1 MWKLL
6 QLFIFSWTSSI
17 NINIKGAKGN
27 HAIIHMLHVRD
38 QYYTEFWI
46 NESGDVW
53 GVCLRLS
60 SASHLH
66 PSHPLF
72 LEWCTYAHY
81 QTPHPPNLPP
91 VPPTH
96 TCLLSLPEILL
107 VTTGKVTRSSGR
119 VQTETPLASL
129 SLFSASK
136 PTHGNLPWFPLDMG
150 STWEL
155 KAPRNGSRN
164 SVPCASSFVFDQMSR
179 CVHIWHWAHLCLMG
193 FSFAFKNGWIM
204 RQWCLSNM
212 YKPPELH

>member
-1 MWKLL
+1 MWKFL

-27 HAIIHMLHVRD
+27 HATIHMLHVRD

-66 PSHPLF
+66 SSHPLF
-72 LEWCTYAHY
+72 MEWFTYAHSNPPST
-81 QTPHPPNLPP
+81 QSTPSPMHPHPP
-91 VPPTH
+91 
-96 TCLLSLPEILL
+96 CLLSLPERLV

-129 SLFSASK
+129 SLSSPHLSRHMEISHGFLLTWDQPGSSK
-136 PTHGNLPWFPLDMG
+136 PPGMAVVILSPV
-150 STWEL
+150 
-155 KAPRNGSRN
+155 PR
-164 SVPCASSFVFDQMSR
+164 A
-179 CVHIWHWAHLCLMG
+179 LCLIKWAAVSTFDIG
-193 FSFAFKNGWIM
+193 
-204 RQWCLSNM
+204 LT
-212 YKPPELH
+212 YV